1 MQRGR
6 LDKVLDKVYNFDGHV
21 CSLRNLIEWANAI
34 KKTESDGMC
43 DWSRVKYNR
52 MGSHTEQDAYEAG
65 LRAHRYYYINGVR
78 VPKIVYDAV
87 KASG

>member
-1 MQRGR
+1 
-6 LDKVLDKVYNFDGHV
+6 
-21 CSLRNLIEWANAI
+21 
-34 KKTESDGMC
+34 MC

-52 MGSHTEQDAYEAG
+52 MGSQTEQDAYEAG
-65 LRAHRYYYINGVR
+65 LRARRYYYINGVR